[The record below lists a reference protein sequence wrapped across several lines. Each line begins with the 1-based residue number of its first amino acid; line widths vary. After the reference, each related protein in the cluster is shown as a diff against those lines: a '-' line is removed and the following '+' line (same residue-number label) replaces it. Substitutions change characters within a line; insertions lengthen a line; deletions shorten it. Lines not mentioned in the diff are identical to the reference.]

1 MWIYEKKMQYPV
13 NIKNANP
20 RLAKVIIS
28 QLGGPDGELGAS
40 LRYMCQRYT
49 MPQAKVK
56 GLLTDISREASE
68 MFQCIKY
75 EDKREVF
82 GLKIHSFSTL
92 DRIKKYDNSDNGKSA
107 EKPYSIEVGEIERTI
122 NLYAIASTKF
132 QVAV

>member
-56 GLLTDISREASE
+56 GLLTDISTEELACARY
-68 MFQCIKY
+68 QLYNQIKAAAGKCSHY
-75 EDKREVF
+75 AAA
-82 GLKIHSFSTL
+82 FSYCL
-92 DRIKKYDNSDNGKSA
+92 
-107 EKPYSIEVGEIERTI
+107 
-122 NLYAIASTKF
+122 TKF
-132 QVAV
+132 SLHNPDKSNPLSTSGIPIYYRYR

>member
-1 MWIYEKKMQYPV
+1 MYVP
-13 NIKNANP
+13 
-20 RLAKVIIS
+20 
-28 QLGGPDGELGAS
+28 
-40 LRYMCQRYT
+40 
-49 MPQAKVK
+49 
-56 GLLTDISREASE
+56 REASE

-92 DRIKKYDNSDNGKSA
+92 DRIKKYDGSGNEENA

>member
-1 MWIYEKKMQYPV
+1 MISATLFVLPVAEKYTTRVSALPE
-13 NIKNANP
+13 
-20 RLAKVIIS
+20 
-28 QLGGPDGELGAS
+28 GEDVSVPFPPSGFFVLSPFCPEIAAFPES
-40 LRYMCQRYT
+40 DV
-49 MPQAKVK
+49 P
-56 GLLTDISREASE
+56 REASE

-92 DRIKKYDNSDNGKSA
+92 DRIKKYDGSDNEENA

>member
-1 MWIYEKKMQYPV
+1 MVP
-13 NIKNANP
+13 
-20 RLAKVIIS
+20 IIS
-28 QLGGPDGELGAS
+28 QWA
-40 LRYMCQRYT
+40 
-49 MPQAKVK
+49 
-56 GLLTDISREASE
+56 ISSVPREASE

-92 DRIKKYDNSDNGKSA
+92 DRIKKYNDSDNGKSA

>member
-40 LRYMCQRYT
+40 LRYMCQRYA

-56 GLLTDISREASE
+56 GLLTDISTEELACARY
-68 MFQCIKY
+68 QLYNQIKAAAGKCSHY
-75 EDKREVF
+75 AAAFSYCLTK
-82 GLKIHSFSTL
+82 SFL
-92 DRIKKYDNSDNGKSA
+92 YNLGKSN
-107 EKPYSIEVGEIERTI
+107 PLSISGIPIYYR
-122 NLYAIASTKF
+122 YR
-132 QVAV
+132 